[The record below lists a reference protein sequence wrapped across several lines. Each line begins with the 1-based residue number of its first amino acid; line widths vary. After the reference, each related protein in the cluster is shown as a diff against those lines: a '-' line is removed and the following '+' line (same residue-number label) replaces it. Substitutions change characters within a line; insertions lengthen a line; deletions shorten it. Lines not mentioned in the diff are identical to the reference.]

1 MAGRNVTAVVLY
13 VVAFLISLR
22 FFVKGQHELAW
33 MMMFGAFLL
42 ALVCV
47 LCARRQ

>member
-1 MAGRNVTAVVLY
+1 MAGRNITAVVLY

-22 FFVKGQHELAW
+22 FFLSGRHEIAW
-33 MMMFGAFLL
+33 MLLFGAFLL

-47 LCARRQ
+47 LRGRP